1 MEKYVANDVAVVSLE
16 GARMI
21 AKSNVKVDGEY
32 LPAIEIRYVDR
43 SEETLSFSEEK
54 MRDDFF
60 NRILIVLRG
69 E

>member
-1 MEKYVANDVAVVSLE
+1 MEKYVANDRAIVSLE

-32 LPAIEIRYVDR
+32 LFAIKIRYVDR
-43 SEETLSFSEEK
+43 SDETLSFSEEK

-60 NRILIVLRG
+60 DRILRVLRG

>member
-1 MEKYVANDVAVVSLE
+1 MEKYVANNVAVVSLE

-21 AKSNVKVDGEY
+21 SKSNVKVDGEY

-43 SEETLSFSEEK
+43 SEETLSFSKEK

-60 NRILIVLRG
+60 DRILRVLRG

>member
-1 MEKYVANDVAVVSLE
+1 MKYVANDRAIVSLE

-21 AKSNVKVDGEY
+21 AKYNVKVDGEY
-32 LPAIEIRYVDR
+32 LSAIKIRYVDR
-43 SEETLSFSEEK
+43 SDETLSFSEEK

-60 NRILIVLRG
+60 DRILRVLRG